1 MKKRPS
7 IAVLL
12 AAYNGIF
19 WIEKQIESLLYQKDV
34 DIDIYV
40 SIDLSNDGTLEKCE
54 ELASTYKNI
63 IILPYGES
71 FGSAGKNFFR
81 LIRDVN
87 LNIYDYIAFS
97 DQDDIWLLNKL
108 SCAVDYIIEK
118 KLDGYSSNVIAF
130 WENGNEVTINKALP
144 QKKFDYFF
152 ESAGPGCTY
161 VICKQP
167 MEKFKKFLIR
177 NWERINQVESHD
189 WMIYAFCRNEGFKWG
204 IDTRSLMKYRQHK
217 NNSFGANFGI
227 NAFINRIKKI
237 RNNWY
242 RNEIK
247 KIFSLLRI
255 NTKYN
260 FTLNRLFLI
269 KNFWHL
275 RRKTS
280 HAIFLLLMLVL
291 NVF

>member
-1 MKKRPS
+1 MR
-7 IAVLL
+7 IRINVLL

-19 WIEKQIESLLYQKDV
+19 WIEKQIESLLCQKDV

-40 SIDLSNDGTLEKCE
+40 SIDLSNDGTLEKCK
-54 ELASTYKNI
+54 ELASTNKNI
-63 IILPYGES
+63 FILSYGES
-71 FGSAGKNFFR
+71 FGRAGKNFFR

-177 NWERINQVESHD
+177 NWEGINQVESHD
-189 WMIYAFCRNEGFKWG
+189 WIIYAFCRNEGFKWG
-204 IDTRSLMKYRQHK
+204 IDMRSFIKYRQHK
-217 NNSFGANFGI
+217 SNSFGANVGI
-227 NAFINRIKKI
+227 NAYLNRIKKI
-237 RNNWY
+237 RNFWY
-242 RNEIK
+242 RNEVK

-255 NTKYN
+255 NTKCN

-269 KNFWHL
+269 KNFWYL

-280 HAIFLLLMLVL
+280 HAIFLLFILVF